1 MYLLDDPLAAVD
13 AHVSTHL
20 FNKVIGPNGM
30 LVEGW
35 VERDIYPMWERK
47 VVHHGNEF
55 SFQATSHICHKLQT
69 RILVTHGLT
78 HLPDCDRVIVMHE
91 GQIIESG
98 TYDELMVKDGKL
110 KEMSKSQ
117 ENGSSKGIW
126 QTGNTKAQV
135 IIYVQLIVFSDGDL
149 DIKL

>member
-1 MYLLDDPLAAVD
+1 M
-13 AHVSTHL
+13 
-20 FNKVIGPNGM
+20 FIIEM
-30 LVEGW
+30 
-35 VERDIYPMWERK
+35 
-47 VVHHGNEF
+47 
-55 SFQATSHICHKLQT
+55 SFDLNCKATSHICHKLQT
-69 RILVTHGLT
+69 WILVTHGLT
-78 HLPDCDRVIVMHE
+78 HLPDCDRIIVMHE

-149 DIKL
+149 DIKF